1 MTQREAPNPGASILL
16 EEIIMDARLKEIVDN
31 FEKMKIGVD
40 EPFKFHCTMCGKCCI
55 NREDIL
61 LTPKDLFNMSKE
73 LGTTPREFVEQYCEA
88 YIGGDSRMPI
98 VRLKPRGSIKRCPL
112 LKDRKCSVHKAKPTV
127 CAMFPIG
134 RCLISQAGEP
144 LSEKITADQ
153 IQYIFTNPGCGD
165 DAETHTVREW
175 LDAFGISIEDDY
187 FMKWQQTLL
196 ELSNIFR
203 DAEKVTSERVME
215 LSWTATYA
223 GLYLNYDMEQDF
235 LPQFEENAQELL
247 ALIRMMPTEESGE
260 EYV

>member
-1 MTQREAPNPGASILL
+1 
-16 EEIIMDARLKEIVDN
+16 MDARLKEIVDN

-61 LTPKDLFNMSKE
+61 LTPKDLYNMSKE
-73 LGTTPREFVEQYCEA
+73 LGTTPKEFVGQYCET

-112 LKDRKCSVHKAKPTV
+112 LKDRKCSVHKAKPAV

-144 LSEKITADQ
+144 LSEKITADR
-153 IQYIFTNPGCGD
+153 IQYIFTDPGCGD

-175 LDAFGISIEDDY
+175 LNAFGLSIEDDY
-187 FMKWQQTLL
+187 FTKWQQTLL

-203 DAEKVTSERVME
+203 DAEKVTSKRVME

-235 LPQFEENAQELL
+235 LPQFEENAQEIL

-260 EYV
+260 EHV